1 MPLEFTNVIKGVVTQ
16 NTLAV
21 LFEQGG
27 YRVTRLGI
35 EELFGEIKYLDG
47 KEYSRL
53 DLPPALRYLPDLL
66 IANLN
71 MTNAFMVEVKYRRQ
85 FLPAKLHS
93 DLKEQFVHWPQT
105 HVVTMISEPLPP
117 HPNASFHQDFIRVI
131 RQQELDGLSAKG
143 SDAAEIWDKLPHL
156 HQAFKSLNQDAVA
169 FQECADTLTQTIKDL
184 SKLQPLDAF

>member
-1 MPLEFTNVIKGVVTQ
+1 MPLEFTNVIKGAVTQ

-35 EELFGEIKYLDG
+35 EELFGEVKYLDAN
-47 KEYSRL
+47 EYFGL
-53 DLPPALRYLPDLL
+53 NLPSVLRYLPDLL

-85 FLPAKLHS
+85 FSPAALHS
-93 DLKEQFVHWPQT
+93 DLSEQFKYWPQT

-117 HPNASFHQDFIRVI
+117 RLDASFHQDFIRVI
-131 RQQELDGLSAKG
+131 RQEDLGALVAHG
-143 SDAAEIWDKLPHL
+143 SNTAEIWDKLPHL
-156 HQAFKSLNQDAVA
+156 HQAFKALNQDAAV
-169 FQECADTLTQTIKDL
+169 FQKCADALTQTIKDL
-184 SKLQPLDAF
+184 SKLQPMGEF